1 MDPTAE
7 TFHAWSRSVRRLSSR
22 VQKVG
27 HHLALRQSAATC
39 VEALEEDEKEEEGD
53 EPAEKAWECRRV
65 QERATQERGAYV
77 DERGGRGPERGV
89 RQREQ
94 IEAVE
99 HEQRGGEARVRHD
112 DVEGRGRSVFA
123 KSQID
128 LHKCQTFSR
137 ICQVSKN
144 TKLICKTVGEV
155 FF

>member
-7 TFHAWSRSVRRLSSR
+7 SFHARSRSVRGFSSR

-39 VEALEEDEKEEEGD
+39 VEALEEDQKEEEGD
-53 EPAEKAWECRRV
+53 EPAEKAWEYQRV
-65 QERATQERGAYV
+65 HKRAPQERGAYV

-112 DVEGRGRSVFA
+112 DVEGRGRSVFD
-123 KSQID
+123 KSRMG
-128 LHKCQTFSR
+128 LHKCQATPR
-137 ICQVSKN
+137 IC
-144 TKLICKTVGEV
+144 
-155 FF
+155 